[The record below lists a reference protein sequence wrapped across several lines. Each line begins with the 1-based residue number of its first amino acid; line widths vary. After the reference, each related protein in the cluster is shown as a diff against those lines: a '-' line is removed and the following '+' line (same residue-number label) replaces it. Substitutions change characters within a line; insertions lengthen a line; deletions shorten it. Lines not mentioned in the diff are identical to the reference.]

1 MTKFDRLEK
10 KVEKLENI
18 LIELALY
25 KNRCKYIYQADLKK
39 ALLNKRLLKEKT
51 RLVKTG

>member
-18 LIELALY
+18 LIEIALQ
-25 KNRCKYIYQADLKK
+25 KDRCKYIYQADLKK

-51 RLVKTG
+51 RFVKTG